1 MEKYRE
7 RKIPTH
13 APSFIAPVPHNL
25 YDVLSRQLMND
36 RKKATSNRAAVSK
49 QLFVSG
55 VRITVELPKVE
66 GKSAFNFSLKFM
78 NSGWYGI
85 ISMTFET
92 KSFVLPPSRK
102 AQFSSGLR
110 TKVAGIS
117 FKCRFIAVLMSSWA
131 RGLISTKCETD

>member
-7 RKIPTH
+7 RKIRTH

-25 YDVLSRQLMND
+25 YDVLSRQLKND

-66 GKSAFNFSLKFM
+66 GKIGLQFL
-78 NSGWYGI
+78 
-85 ISMTFET
+85 
-92 KSFVLPPSRK
+92 FVIYEFRLVRRYK
-102 AQFSSGLR
+102 HH
-110 TKVAGIS
+110 V
-117 FKCRFIAVLMSSWA
+117 
-131 RGLISTKCETD
+131 